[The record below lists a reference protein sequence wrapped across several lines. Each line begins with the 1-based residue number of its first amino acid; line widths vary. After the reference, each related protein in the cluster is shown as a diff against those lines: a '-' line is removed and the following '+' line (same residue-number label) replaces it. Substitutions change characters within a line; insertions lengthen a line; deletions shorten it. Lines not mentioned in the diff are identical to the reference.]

1 LNRHIGIRVLQA
13 KLKAPDILKVVRTD
27 LYPIDFPSFQ
37 HPISHTEVKHSM
49 RTSAAGCRIT
59 RQIDVTH
66 LYPYKIAR
74 MIFLHPLD
82 RQDLLI
88 GGKVEESPA
97 RIVSKFFRGIENQL
111 TQIQNIQPID
121 AAVAVDIGGYFH
133 ILTLQCLFLQDVPLD
148 IDQISSTDPITESN
162 VFVRYDAYFGSMV
175 NAKLE

>member
-1 LNRHIGIRVLQA
+1 
-13 KLKAPDILKVVRTD
+13 
-27 LYPIDFPSFQ
+27 
-37 HPISHTEVKHSM
+37 
-49 RTSAAGCRIT
+49 
-59 RQIDVTH
+59 
-66 LYPYKIAR
+66 R

-88 GGKVEESPA
+88 GGKVKESPT

-133 ILTLQCLFLQDVPLD
+133 ILTLQCLFLQDAPLD

-175 NAKLE
+175 NAKLEMTIGRCLHVQRTAGFRDNFHCHFLYSTSQLRHNTT